1 MMLRRNS
8 LDEALRE
15 LAVGTLSGV
24 SRIIVRRAWWDALSG
39 AERDRYQRRAVAAG
53 VALSA
58 DERISRHYV
67 ELVEVNDEGATRPLS
82 SERRV

>member
-1 MMLRRNS
+1 MLRRNS

-15 LAVGTLSGV
+15 LAVGTVTGV
-24 SRIIVRRAWWDALSG
+24 SRIIVCRGWWDALSG

-67 ELVEVNDEGATRPLS
+67 ELVEVDDDGGTRQLS